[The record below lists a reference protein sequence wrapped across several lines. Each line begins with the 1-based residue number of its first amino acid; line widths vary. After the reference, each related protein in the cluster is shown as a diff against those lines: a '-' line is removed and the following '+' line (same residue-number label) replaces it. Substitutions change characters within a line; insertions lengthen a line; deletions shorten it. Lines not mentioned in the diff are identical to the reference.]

1 MISPTFDEKDG
12 GIEMEEEGLNH
23 SKSITFWKS
32 LCF

>member
-12 GIEMEEEGLNH
+12 GIEMEEGLNH